1 MSLKGLAEGIIL
13 QSIEDLWSEDQRD
26 ECIAFFTGK
35 EFSTCAE
42 LAGINL
48 ADQVKILNLV
58 KGAVHSSGKRKGLVK
73 DSFTQSAKRPARA
86 SRRMLVQAAS

>member
-13 QSIEDLWSEDQRD
+13 QSIEDLWSEDLRD
-26 ECIAFFTGK
+26 ECITFFTGK

-42 LAGINL
+42 IAGITL

-58 KGAVHSSGKRKGLVK
+58 KGAVHSSSKGKCMVR
-73 DSFTQSAKRPARA
+73 DSFTRGEKKPEKT
-86 SRRMLVQAAS
+86 SRRMLVQAAP